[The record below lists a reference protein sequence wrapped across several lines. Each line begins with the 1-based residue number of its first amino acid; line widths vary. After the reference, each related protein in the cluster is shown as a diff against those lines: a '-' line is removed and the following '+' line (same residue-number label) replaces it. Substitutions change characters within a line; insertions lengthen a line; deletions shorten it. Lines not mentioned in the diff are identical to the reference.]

1 MARHRE
7 NVPRES
13 GSEGGLM
20 EKGSRATADTARL
33 GSLVHKPQ
41 ACGHG
46 VVPWGRSLSLVEKIY
61 GDFLPVSSEH
71 VSE

>member
-1 MARHRE
+1 
-7 NVPRES
+7 
-13 GSEGGLM
+13 M